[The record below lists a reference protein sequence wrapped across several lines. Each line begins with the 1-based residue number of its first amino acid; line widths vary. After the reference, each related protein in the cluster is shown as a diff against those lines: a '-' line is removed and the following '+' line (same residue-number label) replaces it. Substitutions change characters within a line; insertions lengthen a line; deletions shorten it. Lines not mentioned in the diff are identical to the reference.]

1 MSVFIISNELLY
13 KSFIIGAKQVI
24 SEKNGLNSINVF
36 PVPDGDTGTN
46 LASMMNAIIERAKL
60 GSTPKETLQS
70 IADAAIIG
78 ARGNSGIIFAS
89 YISGLSDALNQE
101 LIDLDTWISLTQKA
115 YQAAYH
121 SINTPVEGT
130 MITVMRA
137 WMNALNEFKKATNEA
152 IDLLVKSYE
161 YVKEELAKTPEY
173 LKVLKDNH
181 VVDAGAKGFV
191 HFIEG
196 FIKAFKGEDLVI
208 EVHEAVEE
216 LHVDHLEDSQF
227 RYCTEALLRGKDLD
241 IDQLRTSL
249 SSYGDSLVV
258 AGNERTLR
266 VHIHTDHPDQVFAF
280 LDRYGLIQEQKVD
293 DMRRQF
299 EAANHRKYKVALV
312 TDSIADLPVDIID
325 QYQIHQYPITL
336 HMNHSEYLDKVTIQS
351 SRFYELMDSLEVYP
365 TSSQPNGKSLENF
378 FSFLSTYYKEILVI
392 TVSKEMSGTYQAFVD
407 AAKKFPQTKIN
418 VINSKQNSGAEGLLV
433 YKAAKL
439 IHEGLSMDEIVQKIE
454 SLTTKSKILVSV
466 KTIKYMIRSGRL
478 TRLSGTIVS
487 LMHLKPVISID
498 EEGKG
503 IIMMKT
509 LSTHKADQKIFDHVN
524 EIHQTYGIE
533 SYAIVHANANDRAS
547 HYATTL
553 EAILGDKPTYIMD
566 ISTIVAMN
574 AGIGTVAVAYLR
586 KDHS

>member
-1 MSVFIISNELLY
+1 MSAFIISNELLY

-89 YISGLSDALNQE
+89 YISGLSDALDQE
-101 LIDLDTWISLTQKA
+101 FIDLNTWINLTQKA

-196 FIKAFKGEDLVI
+196 FIKALKGEDLVI

-249 SSYGDSLVV
+249 SSYGDSLVI

-433 YKAAKL
+433 YKAAQL
-439 IHEGLSMDEIVQKIE
+439 IHEGLSMDEVVQKIE

-509 LSTHKADQKIFDHVN
+509 LSTHKADQKIFDHVK

>member
-1 MSVFIISNELLY
+1 MSQFIISNELLY

-46 LASMMNAIIERAKL
+46 LASMMNAIIERSKL
-60 GSTPKETLQS
+60 GSNPKETLQS

-89 YISGLSDALNQE
+89 YISGLSDALHQE
-101 LIDLDTWISLTQKA
+101 MIDLDTWITLTKKA
-115 YQAAYH
+115 YEAAYH

-137 WMNALNEFKKATNEA
+137 WMNALSEFKKATTEA
-152 IDLLVKSYE
+152 IDLLIQSYE
-161 YVKEELAKTPEY
+161 YVKDELARTPEY

-196 FIKAFKGEDLVI
+196 FIKAFRGEDIVI

-227 RYCTEALLRGKDLD
+227 RFCTEALLRGNQLD
-241 IDQLRTSL
+241 MDHIRTSL
-249 SSYGDSLVV
+249 STFGDSLVV

-280 LDRYGLIQEQKVD
+280 LDGFGQIQEQKVD
-293 DMRRQF
+293 DMKRQF
-299 EAANHRKYKVALV
+299 EAANHRKYPIALV
-312 TDSIADLPVDIID
+312 TDSIADLPTELVDH
-325 QYQIHQYPITL
+325 YQIHQYPITL

-351 SRFYELMDSLEVYP
+351 SRFYELMDSLEIYP

-378 FSFLSTYYKEILVI
+378 FSFLTTYYKDILVI

-407 AAKKFPQTKIN
+407 AAVKFPKANIH

-433 YKAAKL
+433 LKAAKM
-439 IHEGLSMDEIVQKIE
+439 IEDGLPLDKIVAKIE
-454 SLTTKSKILVSV
+454 SMTAKAKILVSV
-466 KTIKYMIRSGRL
+466 KTIKYMVRSGRL

-509 LSTHKADQKIFDHVN
+509 LSTHKADQKIFDHIKDIQN
-524 EIHQTYGIE
+524 RYGIE

-547 HYATTL
+547 FYASSL
-553 EAILGDKPTYIMD
+553 EGLLGEKPTYIMD
-566 ISTIVAMN
+566 ISTVVAMN
-574 AGIGTVAVAYLR
+574 AGIGTVAVAYIR
-586 KDHS
+586 KDLT